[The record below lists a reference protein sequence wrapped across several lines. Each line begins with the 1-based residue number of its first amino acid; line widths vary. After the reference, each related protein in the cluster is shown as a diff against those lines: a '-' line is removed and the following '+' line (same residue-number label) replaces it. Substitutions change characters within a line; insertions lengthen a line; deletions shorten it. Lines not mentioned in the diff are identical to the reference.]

1 MNSII
6 RLPVLQ
12 ITDSE
17 LQITDIVLQITD
29 YGFRITDSVLQITD
43 SVLQITDSVLQMTE
57 YNYYYWDNMVST
69 TAKQLV
75 RRNVVYIIHNSEY

>member
-43 SVLQITDSVLQMTE
+43 SVLQMTE

-75 RRNVVYIIHNSEY
+75 RRNAVYIKHNSEY